1 MAPGRNSPRATCL
14 QGEMATRPSRRASRP
29 KRKRFSKRGKLN
41 LPFVAFPRRKQKR
54 ERPRSLRCQAS
65 SSCFLGEPLS
75 KDTALVLVYQSERTR
90 SRVLSYDAAWRQ
102 NFFLGSF
109 NYWGSPWKQSYLLDR
124 FTNQLICL
132 SPSRILSQQKN
143 PNSIFRAPALPKKG
157 LWLYTMRTIPFVNQR
172 DF

>member
-1 MAPGRNSPRATCL
+1 MFIKNISNKLFPPAYYSRTPLPTVKKEQEILRAKFANPKRNGSRAKWPRVKWPQGEMAPGRNSPRATCL

-65 SSCFLGEPLS
+65 SSCFLGTPLS

-90 SRVLSYDAAWRQ
+90 SRVLSYDAAWRP

-109 NYWGSPWKQSYLLDR
+109 NY
-124 FTNQLICL
+124 
-132 SPSRILSQQKN
+132 
-143 PNSIFRAPALPKKG
+143 
-157 LWLYTMRTIPFVNQR
+157 
-172 DF
+172 